1 MKRAVITNDDHWVVI
16 DGIRY
21 LRGDISP
28 IEPVLTTGVK
38 IRGDNVN
45 PMVIAVDGT
54 TVNGVAV
61 ASQADLIEWFEQNS
75 FKTGGGTGEG
85 VQSVSGD
92 LVDNTDPNNPKV
104 NFNTNTVS
112 TDDDPYQMSGRG
124 TYTFTGDSAT
134 WSLPSISSTFG
145 QVIRVISWGDGILTI
160 TGEINESGSDLEQR
174 EMTKGETATFTN
186 NGFKWV
192 IT

>member
-61 ASQADLIEWFEQNS
+61 ASQADLIQWFEQNS

-112 TDDDPYQMSGRG
+112 TAEQEYDILRRG

-145 QVIRVISWGDGILTI
+145 QVVRIISWGDGVLTI
-160 TGEINESGSDLEQR
+160 TGEINESGVDVSER
-174 EMTKGETATFTN
+174 EMMRGETATFTN